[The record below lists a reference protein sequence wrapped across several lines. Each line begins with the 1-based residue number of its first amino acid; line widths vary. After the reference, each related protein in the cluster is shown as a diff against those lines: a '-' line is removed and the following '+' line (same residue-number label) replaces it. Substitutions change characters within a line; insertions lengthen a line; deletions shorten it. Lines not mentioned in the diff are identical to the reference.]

1 MSLPETQNVEIAFF
15 MTVVV
20 VVSPSDPF
28 IRKWVY
34 NTINFSLSENLVFMW
49 QKLSSNSDPKII
61 AMDDIITSTDERFK
75 ARTSIEKNA
84 EGDKM
89 GSTLVIASAED
100 GDAGNYI
107 CQLATGKDP
116 KELKYTVEI
125 RGNSYYMPLTED
137 YTSMESREWI
147 KPLCYTPSVS
157 NM

>member
-1 MSLPETQNVEIAFF
+1 
-15 MTVVV
+15 
-20 VVSPSDPF
+20 
-28 IRKWVY
+28 
-34 NTINFSLSENLVFMW
+34 MW

-125 RGNSYYMPLTED
+125 RDPPGIT
-137 YTSMESREWI
+137 
-147 KPLCYTPSVS
+147 KTPSQGLIKATEGIVPLRS
-157 NM
+157 IRPVVAAAVESISKSQTTLVTTLFVILIAKCLYL